1 MYIGRTP
8 FKDDNKAIMYRNIAE
23 GFLYIP
29 PELPEDVQSLL
40 AGLIERDPSKRLGA
54 NEAVPFSIMKHPFFD
69 GVDWEALQQKKVQP
83 EWVPDVIDDADA
95 KYVDNEFINQVPV
108 DTPEWRMLDSV
119 DREREYFEDFTYR
132 ATRVIQNPSYGF
144 ISQNPMFGTS
154 ENDAQERL
162 LRAPLNPQ
170 QAAMS
175 NAGNPGGIRQQEIG
189 NMSGFTSL
197 SNLMKMMEAATLMRY
212 LRYANVVL
220 AVLQALAGF
229 LGLFNLVVL
238 DITAVC
244 GVTIL
249 RTFHRFRYC
258 RFKHMEPWIRQQF
271 GFLFTYRGRTAFIFI
286 VGFMDFGMEGSL
298 PYFVGFLM
306 CGNAILSL

>member
-1 MYIGRTP
+1 
-8 FKDDNKAIMYRNIAE
+8 
-23 GFLYIP
+23 
-29 PELPEDVQSLL
+29 
-40 AGLIERDPSKRLGA
+40 
-54 NEAVPFSIMKHPFFD
+54 
-69 GVDWEALQQKKVQP
+69 
-83 EWVPDVIDDADA
+83 
-95 KYVDNEFINQVPV
+95 
-108 DTPEWRMLDSV
+108 
-119 DREREYFEDFTYR
+119 
-132 ATRVIQNPSYGF
+132 
-144 ISQNPMFGTS
+144 MFGSS

-170 QAAMS
+170 QVAVG

-189 NMSGFTSL
+189 NVGGFTSL
-197 SNLMKMMEAATLMRY
+197 SNLSAPATYWQKMKMMEAATLMRY

-238 DITAVC
+238 DITCFLISVYA
-244 GVTIL
+244 IIFAL
-249 RTFHRFRYC
+249 LLLAFEC

-298 PYFVGFLM
+298 SYFVGFLM
-306 CGNAILSL
+306 CGNAILSLLIMLFHPQFREGTLDMDMDPTLTYRPAAEETETLLRQHEGVAAKAGAFVLHEAEEHPEFMAKMAQSYASKHGYVPPAQK